1 MQTHKAYDSDLQHT
15 YDQAKAFSYRL
26 QDPLLTA
33 SPAHQRFRST
43 LHLARA
49 ASWITRKFAP
59 EGQLQV
65 CRDFQQAP
73 YSAYPGYLTE
83 EKGQALVFSPWKPSV
98 CLLGGLSVPSCH
110 RLTSLRS
117 TITSTHHIN
126 FASST
131 ARVPVQCYQGN
142 LSVPMLKRAHMNDY
156 IEYVN
161 VQCWSIIYVVV
172 LIFFL
177 GFSEGP

>member
-1 MQTHKAYDSDLQHT
+1 MQTHKAYDLQNT

-26 QDPLLTA
+26 QDPCWQPRGPRLPINASGVYCILPGLLPE
-33 SPAHQRFRST
+33 SPESLLQKANF
-43 LHLARA
+43 
-49 ASWITRKFAP
+49 KFVVTSSKP
-59 EGQLQV
+59 HIQLILDIWQKKK
-65 CRDFQQAP
+65 D
-73 YSAYPGYLTE
+73 
-83 EKGQALVFSPWKPSV
+83 K
-98 CLLGGLSVPSCH
+98 
-110 RLTSLRS
+110 LTSLRS